1 MTPDPG
7 DGARSLFYGRRFVIE
22 RVSEFLWISLGAVLG
37 ANLRYVVNRAAAQW
51 LGTGFPYGTF
61 AVNVA
66 GSFAAGLIGAMVTAR
81 LLGRP
86 ELVRQIVIVGF
97 LGSLTTFSSFM
108 YETNTLVSD
117 GEWAR
122 ALANIGLS
130 LVAGMAGV
138 RLGVL
143 LAVRLG
149 GAA

>member
-1 MTPDPG
+1 M
-7 DGARSLFYGRRFVIE
+7 
-22 RVSEFLWISLGAVLG
+22 
-37 ANLRYVVNRAAAQW
+37 NRAAAQW

-66 GSFAAGLIGAMVTAR
+66 GSFAAGLVGAMVTAR

-122 ALANIGLS
+122 AWVNIGVS
-130 LVAGMAGV
+130 LAAGMTGV
-138 RLGVL
+138 RLGIL